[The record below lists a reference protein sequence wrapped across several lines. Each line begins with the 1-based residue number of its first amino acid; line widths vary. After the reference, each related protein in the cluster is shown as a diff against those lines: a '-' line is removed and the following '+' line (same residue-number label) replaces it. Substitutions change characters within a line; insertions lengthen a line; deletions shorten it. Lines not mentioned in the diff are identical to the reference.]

1 MDDRARTREK
11 WEKITLDFD
20 EFLPERST
28 SGAIIALIFFLFFST
43 DYLNGEREQNEK
55 KMSTD
60 FQSNNKFMSETL
72 K

>member
-1 MDDRARTREK
+1 MTERKREK
-11 WEKITLDFD
+11 NQKNTLDFD

-28 SGAIIALIFFLFFST
+28 SGAIIALIFIFFLT
-43 DYLNGEREQNEK
+43 DYLNGERKQNLK
-55 KMSTD
+55 KMWTN